1 MSKVE
6 FCGKYTKTKS
16 CFWSK
21 STGISLIV
29 GKRAKPNNSSK
40 TSEFLLFKEPTE
52 TKKPTYLSSL
62 YPTPK
67 PMVYE
72 IEYSKTWYEVE
83 FESNSL
89 TIKPKQDA

>member
-21 STGISLIV
+21 SSGISLIV

-52 TKKPTYLSSL
+52 TKKPHNQEA
-62 YPTPK
+62 K
-67 PMVYE
+67 
-72 IEYSKTWYEVE
+72 
-83 FESNSL
+83 
-89 TIKPKQDA
+89 KPKHFETKKL